1 MQGGLYPRR
10 GDLLFRGF
18 LYVKRMRHLDKC
30 LYRRCI
36 KDAEAFKALALF
48 VYVKQHKPCS
58 VFPDY
63 NLSKFSSFCGLS
75 KNTTRK
81 RLNKLVEM
89 GLVERVGKN
98 EQHLLFKKARKKH
111 ANVIVSRVRYGSV
124 KETELALRAILVCE
138 IQRSKDWL
146 EQRVYE
152 AYSPEGSVSYT
163 ERKRS
168 LGVCRKRGVTT
179 FTDNGISWRTISK
192 RLNCS
197 FFIVR
202 NVLDFGEKNLYF
214 KVNRRIVE
222 RNEVSEFLKY
232 SDEPNCFITKS
243 GRIFQ
248 AHCNTFTLLH
258 YSLHTH

>member
-1 MQGGLYPRR
+1 
-10 GDLLFRGF
+10 
-18 LYVKRMRHLDKC
+18 MRHLDKC

-36 KDAEAFKALALF
+36 NDTDAFKALALF

-63 NLSKFSSFCGLS
+63 NLSKFSRFVGLS
-75 KNTTRK
+75 KNTARK
-81 RLNKLVEM
+81 RLKKLVEM
-89 GLVERVGKN
+89 GLVERIGKN
-98 EQHLLFKKARKKH
+98 EQHLLFKKARRKH

-146 EQRVYE
+146 EQRVFE
-152 AYSPEGSVSYT
+152 AYAPDGGVPYMK
-163 ERKRS
+163 RKRA
-168 LGVCRKRGVTT
+168 LRVCRKRGITT

-197 FFIVR
+197 LSIVR
-202 NVLDFGEKNLYF
+202 QVLDFGEKNLYF

-222 RNEVSEFLKY
+222 RNEARDFLKY
-232 SDEPNCFITKS
+232 SDEQNLFITKS

-248 AHCNTFTLLH
+248 AYCNTFTLLH
-258 YSLHTH
+258 YSLQTH

>member
-1 MQGGLYPRR
+1 
-10 GDLLFRGF
+10 
-18 LYVKRMRHLDKC
+18 MRHLDKC

-36 KDAEAFKALALF
+36 KDAEALKALALF

-63 NLSKFSSFCGLS
+63 NLSKFSKFVGLS

-81 RLNKLVEM
+81 R
-89 GLVERVGKN
+89 
-98 EQHLLFKKARKKH
+98 H

-146 EQRVYE
+146 EQRVFE
-152 AYSPEGSVSYT
+152 AYAPDGGVPYMK
-163 ERKRS
+163 RKRA
-168 LGVCRKRGVTT
+168 LRVCRKRGITT
-179 FTDNGISWRTISK
+179 FTDNGISWRTISQ

-197 FFIVR
+197 FSIVR
-202 NVLDFGEKNLYF
+202 QVLDFGEKNLYF

-222 RNEVSEFLKY
+222 RNEVREFLKY
-232 SDEPNCFITKS
+232 SDEQNCFITKS

-248 AHCNTFTLLH
+248 AYCNTFTLLH
-258 YSLHTH
+258 YSLQTH